1 VSERITIEG
10 VRVIDLDAHVDDR
23 GSLAEVYRASWM
35 PAVRPIVQAN
45 LSRSRAGVLR
55 GMHFHRRQTDHWV
68 IESGSAWVGLYD
80 LRAGSP
86 TEKTGQTIQVDAAA
100 GLVVI
105 VIPPGV
111 AHGFCALTDLTL
123 LYLVDVEFDGG
134 DEFGFAWNDP
144 ALGVE
149 WPLAAPVVSDR
160 DAAAPSL
167 TAALAD
173 PPRFTPG

>member
-1 VSERITIEG
+1 
-10 VRVIDLDAHVDDR
+10 
-23 GSLAEVYRASWM
+23 
-35 PAVRPIVQAN
+35 
-45 LSRSRAGVLR
+45 
-55 GMHFHRRQTDHWV
+55 MHFHRRQTDHWV
-68 IESGSAWVGLYD
+68 IASGSGSVGLYD

-86 TEKTGQTIQVDAAA
+86 TEKTAQTIQVDAAA
-100 GLVVI
+100 GLVGI

-144 ALGVE
+144 SLGVE
-149 WPLAAPVVSDR
+149 WPVTEPIVSDR

-167 TAALAD
+167 TAVLAD
-173 PPRFTPG
+173 PPRFT